1 MRWKILTL
9 AVIGLLLAP
18 AAIAQDNQDD
28 ESDAQITI
36 VAPEECPDD
45 TQTGGD
51 GDPMGDQ
58 DQNQNQDQ
66 NQTDSQQCL
75 ELEEGNLEDISE
87 GDQVELTFENEQSQ
101 DATLHVAN
109 MSDAD
114 VGGDTDEQD
123 AVASTSDVSQG
134 EDDTTNF
141 TAPAD
146 GDELYF
152 WVEDREE
159 DGLYLTATGTQDGV
173 GDDQRETEPAD
184 GFEDDAQDDT
194 QDDTPAPGLLIV
206 ALAGVGAAFVL
217 RRR

>member
-51 GDPMGDQ
+51 DDPMGDQ
-58 DQNQNQDQ
+58 DQNQN
-66 NQTDSQQCL
+66 DSQQCL

-101 DATLHVAN
+101 SATLHVAN

-159 DGLYLTATGTQDGV
+159 DGLYLTATGTQDGA
-173 GDDQRETEPAD
+173 GDDDRETEPAD
-184 GFEDDAQDDT
+184 GFEDDA